1 MDDIL
6 EAKLSFLK
14 RVFGTVQASK
24 DAKNVAI
31 SCPKCKNSQ
40 KKKLAIRLDDDRVHC
55 WVCGQ
60 GGKLVN
66 LLIKFKPMYVYEYV
80 SKFVGQNI
88 VLLSDELEKKTAEVP
103 RNFKLLANNM
113 KSIDPNV
120 RASIKYLTNRGLT
133 ERDFWYFKFGVS
145 DDSALIRRV
154 IMPSFNNDGELNF
167 FTGRAIDK
175 DAYRKYM
182 NCDVK
187 KKAIIFNE
195 LNIDW
200 KKELTLVEGPFDLT
214 KCDDNATCLLGSSL
228 SEDSALFSKIYQNMT
243 PIILALDS
251 DMVDKSWQRIAKM
264 LSSYDISVR
273 ILDLGKFKDVGEMK
287 KEEFLVAKKA
297 AREWS
302 RIDALKMKISSI
314 KK

>member
-14 RVFGTVQASK
+14 RVFGTVQASR

-66 LLIKFKPMYVYEYV
+66 LLIKFKPMYVHEYV

-88 VLLSDELEKKTAEVP
+88 VLLNDELEKKTAEVP

-113 KSIDPNV
+113 KSIDPNI
-120 RASIKYLTNRGLT
+120 RASIKYLMNRGLS

-154 IMPSFNNDGELNF
+154 IMPSFNGDGELNF

-182 NCDVK
+182 NCDVE

-251 DMVDKSWQRIAKM
+251 DMIDKSWQRIAKM
-264 LSSYDISVR
+264 LSSYDISVK

-287 KEEFLVAKKA
+287 KEEFLAAKKA

-302 RIDALKMKISSI
+302 RIDALKMKISSLDR
-314 KK
+314 